1 MRHPV
6 YTLTEIRKKCILFF
20 NRPGFV
26 NTGVKSCMNKF
37 LLLILWLPCL
47 AVIPLSVSHRAY
59 GAGAANVRL
68 VGHSDLQGRDA
79 LQVVL
84 KGNYAYVGHHRGRE
98 KNPMTGALEWNGTT
112 ILDVS
117 NPKQPRIIKH
127 IPGYEGAE
135 SRAVQ
140 VVEKYFDGRDYLLR
154 NQESSGFTGFEVWDI
169 TDRPSPRLVSKIE
182 GLNAAHKGWWDA
194 KTGYAYLSGIS
205 PGWKG
210 QHLIIYDLKNPYI
223 PKFVSNWGLP
233 GQSPAGPGGGVSLHH
248 PVISGDRAYLS
259 YLQGG
264 DVAVLDIADKAQPK
278 MIAHI
283 DYLPPSSRS
292 HTTVPFPPL
301 RDAGFGRGGGHPRQ
315 VLVVSEEALTYGCHE
330 ARPQIYILDATDEKK
345 PRLIATFKV
354 PDGDFCDRG
363 GRFGPHQFA
372 ETKDGEIIGGA
383 LLYVAYFNAG
393 LRIVDISDPFK
404 PREVGHYIPAPGGK
418 GREGPGS
425 KKVIQTNDVD
435 LDGRGLIYITD
446 RAGAGLDILEFTGK
460 VRKSDEHD

>member
-1 MRHPV
+1 
-6 YTLTEIRKKCILFF
+6 
-20 NRPGFV
+20 
-26 NTGVKSCMNKF
+26 MNKF

-47 AVIPLSVSHRAY
+47 VLIPLLAPQRTY
-59 GAGAANVRL
+59 GADAANIRL
-68 VGHSDLQGRDA
+68 VGYSDLQGRDA

-154 NQESSGFTGFEVWDI
+154 NQESSGFIGFEVWDI

-210 QHLIIYDLKNPYI
+210 QHLIIYDLKNPYT

-233 GQSPAGPGGGVSLHH
+233 GQSPGGPGGGVSLHH

-264 DVAVLDIADKAQPK
+264 DVAVLDIADKVQPK

-292 HTTVPFPPL
+292 HTTVPFTPL
-301 RDAGFGRGGGHPRQ
+301 RGASFVRREGYPRQ
-315 VLVVSEEALTYGCHE
+315 VLVVSEEALADGCYG

-372 ETKDGEIIGGA
+372 ETKDGEIIGGS

-404 PREVGHYIPAPGGK
+404 PREVGHYIPTPRRK
-418 GREGPGS
+418 GREGRES
-425 KKVIQTNDVD
+425 NKVIQTNDVD
-435 LDGRGLIYITD
+435 LDSRGLIFITD
-446 RAGAGLDILEFTGK
+446 RAGAGLHILEFTGK

>member
-1 MRHPV
+1 M
-6 YTLTEIRKKCILFF
+6 KK
-20 NRPGFV
+20 
-26 NTGVKSCMNKF
+26 S
-37 LLLILWLPCL
+37 LLLIFWLPCF
-47 AVIPLSVSHRAY
+47 AMIPLSAPHRTY
-59 GAGAANVRL
+59 GADAANVRL
-68 VGHSDLQGRDA
+68 VGHSDLQGRGA

-98 KNPMTGALEWNGTT
+98 MNPMTGALEWNGTT
-112 ILDVS
+112 ILDIS
-117 NPKQPRIIKH
+117 NPGQPRIIIH

-140 VVEKYFDGRDYLLR
+140 VVERYFDGRDYLLR
-154 NQESSGFTGFEVWDI
+154 NQESSHFIGFEVWDI

-194 KTGYAYLSGIS
+194 KTGYAYLSGIW

-233 GQSPAGPGGGVSLHH
+233 GQSPGGPGGGVSLHH

-264 DVAVLDIADKAQPK
+264 DVVILDIADKAQPK

-283 DYLPPSSRS
+283 DFLPPSSRS

-301 RDAGFGRGGGHPRQ
+301 RGPGFRRGEGHPRQ
-315 VLVVSEEALTYGCHE
+315 VLVVSEEALTYGCQE
-330 ARPQIYILDATDEKK
+330 DRPQIYILDAKDEKK

-354 PDGDFCDRG
+354 PDGDFCSRG

-372 ETKDGEIIGGA
+372 ETKDGEIIGGS

-393 LRIVDISDPFK
+393 LRIVDISDPIK
-404 PREVGHYIPAPGGK
+404 PREVGRYIPAPAEMR
-418 GREGPGS
+418 REGQGS

-446 RAGAGLDILEFTGK
+446 RAGAGLHILQFTPAAESHGLWPWMNAFGRD
-460 VRKSDEHD
+460 VAPLGR

>member
-1 MRHPV
+1 
-6 YTLTEIRKKCILFF
+6 
-20 NRPGFV
+20 
-26 NTGVKSCMNKF
+26 
-37 LLLILWLPCL
+37 
-47 AVIPLSVSHRAY
+47 
-59 GAGAANVRL
+59 
-68 VGHSDLQGRDA
+68 
-79 LQVVL
+79 
-84 KGNYAYVGHHRGRE
+84 
-98 KNPMTGALEWNGTT
+98 MTGAIEWNGTT

-117 NPKQPRIIKH
+117 NPGQPRIIKH

-140 VVEKYFDGRDYLLR
+140 VVERYFDGRDYLLR
-154 NQESSGFTGFEVWDI
+154 NQESSHFTGFEVWDI

-194 KTGYAYLSGIS
+194 KTGYAYLSGIW

-210 QHLIIYDLKNPYI
+210 QHLIIYDLKNPYL

-233 GQSPAGPGGGVSLHH
+233 GQSPGGPGSGVSLHH

-264 DVAVLDIADKAQPK
+264 DVVILDIADKAQPK

-283 DYLPPSSRS
+283 DFLPPSSRS

-301 RDAGFGRGGGHPRQ
+301 RGPGFRRGEGHPRQ
-315 VLVVSEEALTYGCHE
+315 VLVVSEEALTYGCQE
-330 ARPQIYILDATDEKK
+330 DRPQIYILDAKDEKK

-354 PDGDFCDRG
+354 PDGDFCSRG

-372 ETKDGEIIGGA
+372 ETKDGEIIGGS

-393 LRIVDISDPFK
+393 LRIVDISDPIK
-404 PREVGHYIPAPGGK
+404 PREVGRYIPAPAEMR
-418 GREGPGS
+418 REGQGS

-446 RAGAGLDILEFTGK
+446 RAGAGLHILEFTGK
-460 VRKSDEHD
+460 

>member
-1 MRHPV
+1 M
-6 YTLTEIRKKCILFF
+6 
-20 NRPGFV
+20 NR
-26 NTGVKSCMNKF
+26 F
-37 LLLILWLPCL
+37 LLLMLWLPCL
-47 AVIPLSVSHRAY
+47 AVIPLSAPQRTC
-59 GAGAANVRL
+59 GTDAANVRL
-68 VGHSDLQGRDA
+68 VGYSDLQGRDA

-84 KGNYAYVGHHRGRE
+84 RGNYAYVGHHRGRE
-98 KNPMTGALEWNGTT
+98 RNPMTGALEWNGTT
-112 ILDVS
+112 IVDVS
-117 NPKQPRIIKH
+117 NPKQPSIIKH

-154 NQESSGFTGFEVWDI
+154 NQESSFFTGFEVWDI
-169 TDRPSPRLVSKIE
+169 TGRPTPRLVSKIE
-182 GLNAAHKGWWDA
+182 GLQAAHKGWWDA
-194 KTGYAYLSGIS
+194 ETGYAYLSGIW

-210 QHLIIYDLKNPYI
+210 QHLVIYDLKNPYA

-233 GQSPAGPGGGVSLHH
+233 GQSPGRPGSGASLHH

-264 DVAVLDIADKAQPK
+264 DVVILDIADKAQPK

-283 DYLPPSSRS
+283 DSLPPSSKC
-292 HTTVPFPPL
+292 HTTVPFPPV
-301 RDAGFGRGGGHPRQ
+301 REAGFRRGEGRPRQ
-315 VLVVSEEALTYGCHE
+315 VLVVSEEALAHGSHE
-330 ARPQIYILDATDEKK
+330 NRRQIYILDATDEKK

-404 PREVGHYIPAPGGK
+404 PKEVGHYIPTPRTK
-418 GREGPGS
+418 GAEMVGS
-425 KKVIQTNDVD
+425 NKVIQTNDVD
-435 LDGRGLIYITD
+435 LDNRGLIYITD
-446 RAGAGLDILEFTGK
+446 RAGAGLHVLEFTGK
-460 VRKSDEHD
+460 GVQKR

>member
-1 MRHPV
+1 MRYLV
-6 YTLTEIRKKCILFF
+6 YTFDGNKKEVYIIFQLTRVLQC
-20 NRPGFV
+20 RG
-26 NTGVKSCMNKF
+26 KF
-37 LLLILWLPCL
+37 LMNNFFFLILWLPCL
-47 AVIPLSVSHRAY
+47 AVIPLLPPQKTS
-59 GAGAANVRL
+59 GADAVNVRL
-68 VGHSDLQGRDA
+68 VGHSDLQGRGA

-98 KNPMTGALEWNGTT
+98 RNPMTGALEWNGTT

-127 IPGYEGAE
+127 LPGYEGAE

-140 VVEKYFDGRDYLLR
+140 VVEKYFDGKDYLLR
-154 NQESSGFTGFEVWDI
+154 NQESSRLTGFEVWDI
-169 TDRPSPRLVSKIE
+169 TDRASPRIVSRIE

-194 KTGYAYLSGIS
+194 KTGYAYLSGIW

-210 QHLIIYDLKNPYI
+210 QHLIIYDLKNPYT
-223 PKFVSNWGLP
+223 PTVVSMWGLP
-233 GQSPAGPGGGVSLHH
+233 GQSPGGPGGGVSLHH
-248 PVISGDRAYLS
+248 PVISGNRAYLS

-264 DVAVLDIADKAQPK
+264 DVVVLDISDKAKPK

-301 RDAGFGRGGGHPRQ
+301 REAGFSRGEGHPRQ
-315 VLVVSEEALTYGCHE
+315 ILVVSEEALAYGCHE

-345 PRLIATFKV
+345 PWLIATFKV

-372 ETKDGEIIGGA
+372 ETKDGEIIGGS

-393 LRIVDISDPFK
+393 LRIVDISDPVK
-404 PREVGHYIPAPGGK
+404 PREVGHYIPSPAEKNRG
-418 GREGPGS
+418 EGS

-446 RAGAGLDILEFTGK
+446 RAGAGLHVIEFTGK
-460 VRKSDEHD
+460 

>member
-1 MRHPV
+1 
-6 YTLTEIRKKCILFF
+6 
-20 NRPGFV
+20 
-26 NTGVKSCMNKF
+26 MNKF
-37 LLLILWLPCL
+37 LLLILWLPYL
-47 AVIPLSVSHRAY
+47 AVIPLLAPQRTY
-59 GAGAANVRL
+59 GADAANVRL

-98 KNPMTGALEWNGTT
+98 KNPMTGAIEWNGTT

-210 QHLIIYDLKNPYI
+210 QHLIIYDLKNPYT

-233 GQSPAGPGGGVSLHH
+233 GQSPGGPGGGVSLHH

-283 DYLPPSSRS
+283 DYLPASLKS

-301 RDAGFGRGGGHPRQ
+301 REAGFGRREDYPRQ

-330 ARPQIYILDATDEKK
+330 NRPQIYILDATDEKK

-354 PDGDFCDRG
+354 PDGDFCHRG

-372 ETKDGEIIGGA
+372 ETKDGEIIGGS

-404 PREVGHYIPAPGGK
+404 PREMGHYIPVPGGK
-418 GREGPGS
+418 GREGRGS

-446 RAGAGLDILEFTGK
+446 RAGAGLHILEFTGK
-460 VRKSDEHD
+460 VWKSDEHD